1 MQSWGVWGERVTPAY
16 ARDVGAFLEGR
27 RGTAGGFAAR
37 VCGSADLIKGDRGS
51 ARGHVMNSFV
61 APPFGKTLADF
72 AGAAAMR
79 AKISPEAAAVHDRSE
94 ERQALFR
101 GGAVGGKNKYASAGA
116 GYGVGTREPGASVT
130 SGRAPPKN
138 SRRCRRRP
146 ARPR

>member
-16 ARDVGAFLEGR
+16 ARDVGAFLEGEAREPPGLR
-27 RGTAGGFAAR
+27 RAR
-37 VCGSADLIKGDRGS
+37 RGSADLIKGDRGS

-79 AKISPEAAAVHDRSE
+79 AKISPEAAAVHDRSKE
-94 ERQALFR
+94 HQASFR
-101 GGAVGGKNKYASAGA
+101 GGAFGEKQRLRRRGLRRRDARAGRQRHVRA
-116 GYGVGTREPGASVT
+116 RT
-130 SGRAPPKN
+130 SKN